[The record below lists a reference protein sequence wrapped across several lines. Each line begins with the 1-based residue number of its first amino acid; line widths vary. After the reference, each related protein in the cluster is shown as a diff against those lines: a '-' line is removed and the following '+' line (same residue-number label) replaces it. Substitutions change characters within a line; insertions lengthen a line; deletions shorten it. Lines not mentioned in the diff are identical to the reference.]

1 MALYQFSNWVLHFVG
16 FLLQNHLPAGDSFNE
31 EPKLMSSWQQKR
43 ERKWGFPEQ
52 RVVEHSVE
60 EADDDEP

>member
-1 MALYQFSNWVLHFVG
+1 MKKTQVNE
-16 FLLQNHLPAGDSFNE
+16 FLAAKE
-31 EPKLMSSWQQKR
+31 R